1 MVDFRHPEAAMP
13 RWRLNLRMHTCCD
26 FIARCGVAA
35 RCVRLASAFGG
46 HAAWV
51 ALLCFAGL
59 VAPTRADSMFGA
71 IDPLGVGSKVSPA
84 PNVPWRPADEALKV
98 PVPGAM
104 QTVPDE
110 VKRPLSLAELTD

>member
-84 PNVPWRPADEALKV
+84 PNVRSEERRVGKECRSRWA
-98 PVPGAM
+98 
-104 QTVPDE
+104 
-110 VKRPLSLAELTD
+110 